1 MSDVALTLRQSGYV
15 LLSMRRNPRVM
26 VFTVAFPIVLL
37 LLFASI
43 FSKGTNATTHFAGG
57 PISTDAYF
65 TAGIMAYAISMAC
78 FSSLAIGLT
87 TQREMGL
94 LKRYRGTPV
103 PAWTFIAAR
112 ILGSI
117 VMVAVMSVA
126 LLVIGWLAFKVKI
139 SAAGIAELALFIV
152 LGTAAM
158 CSLGVALTAYTT
170 TADSASTIAPFSTV
184 ILAFISGVFI
194 PTDQLPKSLVE
205 IGKVFP
211 LAHLAEGLQAA
222 FNSGPVHLNGEN
234 VAVLALWGG
243 VGLAIAARHFKWE
256 PQGVGR

>member
-1 MSDVALTLRQSGYV
+1 MSDVALTFRQAGYV
-15 LLSMRRNPRVM
+15 LLSLRRNPRVM
-26 VFTVAFPIVLL
+26 VFTIAFPIVLL

-43 FSKGTNATTHFAGG
+43 FSKGKDATTHFAGG
-57 PISTDAYF
+57 SITTDAYF
-65 TAGIMAYAISMAC
+65 TAGILAYAISMAC
-78 FSSLAIGLT
+78 FSSLAIGIT

-94 LKRYRGTPV
+94 LKRFRGTPV
-103 PAWTFIAAR
+103 PSWTFIAAR

-117 VMVAVMSVA
+117 VMVAVMAVA
-126 LLVIGWLAFKVKI
+126 LVVIGWLVFSIKI
-139 SAAGIAELALFIV
+139 SAAGIAELAVFIV

-158 CSLGVALTAYTT
+158 CSLGVALTAFTT
-170 TADSASTIAPFSTV
+170 SAESASTIAPFSTV

-194 PTDQLPKSLVE
+194 PTDQLPKSLVQ
-205 IGKVFP
+205 IGKFFP

-222 FNSGPVHLNGEN
+222 FNTGPVHLSGEN

-256 PQGVGR
+256 PRGAGH